1 MRALRAICPDMPFL
15 VPGIGAQEGE
25 LQRSVQAGRDARGGG
40 LIINAS
46 RAVLYASDGRDHI
59 AAARA
64 AAQRLRDEI
73 EQHRLAVQASR

>member
-1 MRALRAICPDMPFL
+1 
-15 VPGIGAQEGE
+15 
-25 LQRSVQAGRDARGGG
+25 
-40 LIINAS
+40 
-46 RAVLYASDGRDHI
+46 VLYASDGDDFA